1 MTIEQTAEGF
11 VIRGRTEWDHEE
23 GIQLVDGHDV
33 ARLIEIR
40 LCDLQ
45 AVNGAEC
52 EVIFRVVGHAE
63 NREE

>member
-1 MTIEQTAEGF
+1 MTVENTADGF

-23 GIQLVDGHDV
+23 GIQLIDGYDV

-40 LCDLQ
+40 LSDLQ

-52 EVIFRVVGHAE
+52 EIVFRVVGHA
-63 NREE
+63 RERAE